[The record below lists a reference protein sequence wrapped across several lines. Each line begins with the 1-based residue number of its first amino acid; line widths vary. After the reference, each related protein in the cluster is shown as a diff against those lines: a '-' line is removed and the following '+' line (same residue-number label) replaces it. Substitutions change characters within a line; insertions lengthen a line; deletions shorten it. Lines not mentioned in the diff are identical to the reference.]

1 MSLNSSKAILL
12 MSGLVVEPVVVHI
25 LVANFLSRSSSL
37 MLLIFPMFCWT
48 LRTLSVLSTSLS
60 ILLLSGLV
68 VHSVVLHIL
77 VANLLLNNFS
87 SHHVVVVAVG
97 SSNP

>member
-1 MSLNSSKAILL
+1 M
-12 MSGLVVEPVVVHI
+12 
-25 LVANFLSRSSSL
+25 
-37 MLLIFPMFCWT
+37 
-48 LRTLSVLSTSLS
+48 LSTSLS